1 MNMKSKFF
9 GLNAKLALAV
19 LAVGT
24 MFTGCY
30 DSENGDVTK
39 PYVAPDPVYT
49 VSGTVTDALTG
60 GAIENA
66 TVTVSD
72 NKGEVEWKEG
82 TYSVQVNSSG
92 SKTVTVEAAGYD
104 KVTRDITIAPLEK
117 GQASTTVVNVALTK
131 TGAININNV
140 SVVLVSSMVESTPK
154 VLKASSDPQKDDEFL
169 GLDLT
174 ADENAAVFE
183 RYFSVVVGA
192 ITDPDIEEAF
202 AGAPS
207 GLKDY
212 AKSYLGNVIGQFGNL
227 DQIAVKYTISIPPYQ
242 CVESVTV
249 TYAVVKSKYTF
260 TYEDQSYS
268 VEVKGVRGYTFSTQ
282 YLPNHNFSHTF
293 GHGHD
298 HGDNINAGGG
308 IISPEM

>member
-1 MNMKSKFF
+1 MKMKSKFF

-19 LAVGT
+19 LAVGA

-60 GAIENA
+60 DVIETA
-66 TVTVSD
+66 RVTVSD
-72 NKGEVEWKEG
+72 SKGDLEWKAG

-92 SKTVTVEAAGYD
+92 SKTVTVEAEGYD

-140 SVVLVSSMVESTPK
+140 KVSVGDPKAAAIPK
-154 VLKASSDPQKDDEFL
+154 VLKPEGEEFK

-174 ADENAAVFE
+174 ADENEAVFV
-183 RYFSVVVGA
+183 RNFKVVVGA
-192 ITDPDIEEAF
+192 VTDPEDIEEAF

-207 GLKDY
+207 GLIDY
-212 AKSYLGNVIGQFGNL
+212 AKSYLGALIGMFGKAQ
-227 DQIAVKYTISIPPYQ
+227 QIEVPYTISIPPYQ
-242 CVESVTV
+242 CVEDVTI
-249 TYAVVKSKYTF
+249 TYNIVETLYTF
-260 TYEDQSYS
+260 EYKGDIYNVS
-268 VEVKGVRGYTFSTQ
+268 VKGVRTYTFSTNFV
-282 YLPNHNFSHTF
+282 PNHNFSHTH
-293 GHGHD
+293 GHGH
-298 HGDNINAGGG
+298 GENGALNAGGG
-308 IISPEM
+308 ILTSEM